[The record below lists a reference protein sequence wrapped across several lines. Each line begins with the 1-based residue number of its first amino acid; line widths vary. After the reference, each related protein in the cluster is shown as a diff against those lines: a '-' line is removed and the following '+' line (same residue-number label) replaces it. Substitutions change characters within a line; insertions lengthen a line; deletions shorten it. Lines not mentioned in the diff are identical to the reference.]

1 MSQAD
6 LFHVLLGIALLL
18 AAAHGLG
25 RLFVRLRQPAVVGEI
40 LGGLLLGPTVLG
52 QAAPGLA
59 DWLFPST
66 GAGAVGRD
74 LVYQLGLLLLMF
86 TAGAHMRKVF
96 SRQDSKVVVLTATIG
111 MVVPFAVGLAGMSL
125 VRSDG
130 LMGPAGNTAAL
141 TIVVSCSIAVTSIP
155 VISRI
160 LLDLGIMR
168 SALAR
173 VVLSV
178 AVLEDIVLNVLLS
191 IALGMVAG
199 SSHSVF
205 GLARTV
211 HAESGTGAAVYYAA
225 ASIGFFL
232 LALLAA
238 ALLRRLANGLT
249 RRRPWDSVAMR
260 TTVVLGISALCL
272 VLGVA
277 PMFGAFVVGLLTG
290 TTTGRAGT
298 GAASPTRTVQDFAAG
313 FFIPVY
319 FAIVGL
325 KLDLIHSFS
334 IGFTLVFL
342 AVACVSKASSVYAGA
357 RFAGRPGAESL
368 DLAVALNARGG
379 PGIVMAT
386 TAYDVGIVSASL
398 FTTLIVTA
406 VLTSQLAGWW
416 LERAVRDGRVSP
428 APDTRVDDPA
438 ANRSPSPAGTS

>member
-96 SRQDSKVVVLTATIG
+96 SRQDSRVVVLTATIG

-125 VRSDG
+125 VKSDG

-211 HAESGTGAAVYYAA
+211 HAVSGTGAAVYYAA

-238 ALLRRLANGLT
+238 VLLRKIPNG
-249 RRRPWDSVAMR
+249 RAWRRPWDSVAMR
-260 TTVVLGISALCL
+260 TTVVLGTSALCL

-290 TTTGRAGT
+290 TTGRAGT
-298 GAASPTRTVQDFAAG
+298 AATGPTRTVQDFAAG

-319 FAIVGL
+319 FAVVGL

-357 RFAGRPGAESL
+357 RFAGRRGAESL

-416 LERAVRDGRVSP
+416 LERAVRDGRVTP
-428 APDTRVDDPA
+428 APDTRVDERA
-438 ANRSPSPAGTS
+438 AARSPSPAGSS